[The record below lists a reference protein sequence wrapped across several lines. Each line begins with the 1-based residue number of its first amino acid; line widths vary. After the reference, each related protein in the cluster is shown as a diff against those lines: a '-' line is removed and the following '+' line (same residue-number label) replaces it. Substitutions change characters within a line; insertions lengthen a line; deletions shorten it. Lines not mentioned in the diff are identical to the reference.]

1 MVMRHPGGSCKACK
15 SLHAS
20 TKVKLPPKTAL
31 PGFARRP
38 DKAAAKHGFVSV
50 VHRPRRPLDRLTW
63 TALAKNKSVAQ
74 GRYRTSP
81 VGTAESSPERQ
92 SWVYIPTETSPVGT
106 AENIPGRQSWAN
118 LGCTRMLRGN
128 LSKPACFSLKPMSF
142 YVINGLAPHHTRP
155 VR

>member
-1 MVMRHPGGSCKACK
+1 MVTRHPGGSCKACK

-81 VGTAESSPERQ
+81 VETAESR
-92 SWVYIPTETSPVGT
+92 
-106 AENIPGRQSWAN
+106 PGRQSGAN